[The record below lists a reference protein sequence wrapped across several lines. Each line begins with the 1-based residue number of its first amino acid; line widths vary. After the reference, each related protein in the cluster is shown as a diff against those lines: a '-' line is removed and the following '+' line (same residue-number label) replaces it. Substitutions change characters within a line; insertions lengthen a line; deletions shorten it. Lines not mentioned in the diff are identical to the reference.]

1 MTPPFASS
9 LTPGAA
15 RRQAALLLIL
25 FYAVI
30 YGTAFLAGPARE
42 RLASPLLSALLIG
55 SVMLLAVLLLVR
67 RDGSWRESLGLVPQP
82 PGGVVAWSL
91 LGFVGT
97 YAVNLV
103 LTTLYISAAGSLEAL
118 AARRASWVG
127 ALAQL
132 PGRTILPLV
141 IFVGLWEELVF
152 RGFLLGRLRA
162 ALPAPEGRERRRDA
176 AAVVLTALFFGAG
189 HGYQGPLGLMQTSV
203 AGVVLGTLAVRRGSL
218 WPAIGTHL
226 AIDLFGLVLIRLI
239 GRALT

>member
-1 MTPPFASS
+1 MTPPFPAS
-9 LTPGAA
+9 LPPGAA

-30 YGTAFLAGPARE
+30 YGTALLAGPLRQ
-42 RLASPLLSALLIG
+42 RLANPLLSALLIG
-55 SVMLLAVLLLVR
+55 SVMLLAVLLLTR
-67 RDGSWRESLGLVPQP
+67 RDAAWRESLGLVPLR
-82 PGGVVAWSL
+82 PGAVLAWSL
-91 LGFVGT
+91 LGFLAT

-103 LTTLYISAAGSLEAL
+103 LTTLYISAAGGLEAL
-118 AARRASWVG
+118 AARRATWLG

-132 PGRTILPLV
+132 PGRSILPLV
-141 IFVGLWEELVF
+141 VFVGLWEELVF

-162 ALPAPEGRERRRDA
+162 AVPAPEGRERRRDA
-176 AAVVLTALFFGAG
+176 IAVGLTAVFFGAG
-189 HGYQGPLGLMQTSV
+189 HGYQGPLGLLQTTV

-226 AIDLFGLVLIRLI
+226 AIDLFGLLMIRLI